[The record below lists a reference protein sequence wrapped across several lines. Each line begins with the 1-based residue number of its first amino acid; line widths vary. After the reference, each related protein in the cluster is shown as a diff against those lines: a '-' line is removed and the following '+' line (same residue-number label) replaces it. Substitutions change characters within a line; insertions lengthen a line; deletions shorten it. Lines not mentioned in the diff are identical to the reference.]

1 MSDIKSAVSRTHT
14 SRTLPAEAAP
24 AGHGLRRLKRL
35 DIDLPKEAPRDV
47 SARPDRSISEPTLL
61 SEFIAP
67 PSETANWL
75 GSPVIGAAL
84 SAVSSELAPGGVA
97 TTKRDQY
104 VASVV
109 ETHLSSRKQLA
120 KHLNSLLRA

>member
-1 MSDIKSAVSRTHT
+1 MSDIKSAVSRIHT
-14 SRTLPAEAAP
+14 GRTLPAEAAP
-24 AGHGLRRLKRL
+24 GGHGLKRL
-35 DIDLPKEAPRDV
+35 DINLPKQAPREV
-47 SARPDRSISEPTLL
+47 SARPDRGISEPTLI

>member
-1 MSDIKSAVSRTHT
+1 MSDIKSAVSRVHT
-14 SRTLPAEAAP
+14 GRTLPADTAQG
-24 AGHGLRRLKRL
+24 GHGLKRPS
-35 DIDLPKEAPRDV
+35 IDLPKQAPRDV

-120 KHLNSLLRA
+120 KHLNALLRA

>member
-1 MSDIKSAVSRTHT
+1 MSDIKTAVSRVHPG
-14 SRTLPAEAAP
+14 RTVSTGAVPG
-24 AGHGLRRLKRL
+24 GHGLKRL
-35 DIDLPKEAPRDV
+35 NIDLPLKAPREAG
-47 SARPDRSISEPTLL
+47 ARPDRGIAEPTLL

-67 PSETANWL
+67 PSETTDWL
-75 GSPVIGAAL
+75 GSPVMGAAL
-84 SAVSSELAPGGVA
+84 TAVSGELAPGGVA

-109 ETHLSSRKQLA
+109 ETHLAARKQLA